1 MNDAYNIILATAG
14 ALAFVALVYMSAFEL
29 GTRAGIAHERRL
41 ADRRI
46 QGILDYE
53 NARRPKS
60 AKNRRKAQR
69 KAVRA

>member
-1 MNDAYNIILATAG
+1 MDTLNIILATSA
-14 ALAFVALVYMSAFEL
+14 ALALVALVYMSAYDI
-29 GTRAGIAHERRL
+29 GVRNGVARERRL

-46 QGILDYE
+46 QGILDHE